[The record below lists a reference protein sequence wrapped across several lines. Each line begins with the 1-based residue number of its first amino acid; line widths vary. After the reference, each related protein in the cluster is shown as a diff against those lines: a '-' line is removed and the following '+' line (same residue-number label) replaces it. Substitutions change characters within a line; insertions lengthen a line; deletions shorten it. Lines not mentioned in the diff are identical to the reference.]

1 MSTYHRFTLIVILSG
16 LSLAAVA
23 GPNDPLSL
31 SEAEQLALD
40 TDPVTR
46 GLHAGVE
53 GYEDLAVAQGQLPD
67 PKVKLGMMN
76 VPVNSFAVDA
86 EPMTQIQVGVQQ
98 MFPPGKTLRYRREY
112 TEAMADVEKAKIVE
126 RKLKLLREVRL
137 QYLDLYYRSNADR
150 ILQQNRKLFSDL
162 VTITQRQYAAGRD
175 NQHDVLRAQLELSLL
190 DDRIMDTEQQQ
201 DVARGELARYVMF
214 EQASRPLPET
224 FPELQSIPARGQ
236 ILQKLPSHPLVM
248 IEDAAID
255 ASKKKVAEA
264 EQQYKP
270 GWSVDVTYGN
280 RNGMNADGSGRPDML
295 SAMVMI
301 DVPLFTDK
309 RQDKTLSAAKKQSL
323 ARQFNRDDRLL
334 ELSSML
340 ETEYANWTR
349 LRERLDLYRQRATL
363 DARAN
368 AESTLKAYQSD
379 IADFTTLMRA
389 QLTEL
394 NTQLDMLRV
403 HVEMAKA
410 QARLL
415 YLTGE
420 QE

>member
-1 MSTYHRFTLIVILSG
+1 MFTYYRLVLFLILSI
-16 LSLAAVA
+16 LWLIAAA
-23 GPNDPLSL
+23 GPNGPLSL
-31 SEAEQLALD
+31 GEAEQLALD

-46 GLHAGVE
+46 GLNAGAE
-53 GYEDLAVAQGQLPD
+53 GFEDLAVAQGQLPD
-67 PKVKLGMMN
+67 PKIKLGMMN

-98 MFPPGKTLRYRREY
+98 MFPPGETLRYRREY
-112 TEAMADVEKAKIVE
+112 TEAMADVEKAKILE
-126 RKLKLLREVRL
+126 RKLKLLREVR
-137 QYLDLYYRSNADR
+137 QRYLDLYYRSNADR
-150 ILQQNRKLFSDL
+150 ILQQNRTLFSDL
-162 VTITQRQYAAGRD
+162 VAITQRQYAAGRD

-190 DDRIMDTEQQQ
+190 DDRIMDMEQQEE
-201 DVARGELARYVMF
+201 VARAGLARYVVY
-214 EQASRPLPET
+214 EQASRPLPEA
-224 FPELQSIPARGQ
+224 FPELKGIPPRDQ
-236 ILQKLPSHPLVM
+236 VRQNLPDHPLVM

-255 ASKKKVAEA
+255 AGKKKVAEA

-301 DVPLFTDK
+301 DVPLFTNK
-309 RQDKTLSAAKKQSL
+309 RQDKKLSAARKQNL
-323 ARQFNRDDRLL
+323 AQRFSRDDRLL

-340 ETEYANWTR
+340 ETEYSNWTR
-349 LRERLDLYRQRATL
+349 LRERLDLYRQRASL
-363 DARAN
+363 DAKAN
-368 AESTLKAYQSD
+368 AESTLNAYQSD
-379 IADFTTLMRA
+379 TADFTTLMRA

-394 NTQLDMLRV
+394 NTQLDMLRI
-403 HVEMAKA
+403 HVELAKA

-420 QE
+420 TE

>member
-1 MSTYHRFTLIVILSG
+1 MSTYHRLVLIAVLSS
-16 LSLAAVA
+16 LSLSVMA

-31 SEAEQLALD
+31 GEAEQLALD

-46 GLHAGVE
+46 GLNAGAE
-53 GYEDLAVAQGQLPD
+53 GFEDLAVAQGQLPD
-67 PKVKLGMMN
+67 PKIKLGMMN

-98 MFPPGKTLRYRREY
+98 MFPPGETLRYRREY
-112 TEAMADVEKAKIVE
+112 TEAMADVEKAKILE
-126 RKLKLLREVRL
+126 RKLKLLREVR
-137 QYLDLYYRSNADR
+137 QRYLDLYYRSNADR
-150 ILQQNRKLFSDL
+150 ILQQNRTLFSDL
-162 VTITQRQYAAGRD
+162 VAITQRQYAAGRD

-190 DDRIMDTEQQQ
+190 DDRIMDMEQQEE
-201 DVARGELARYVMF
+201 VARAGLARYVVY
-214 EQASRPLPET
+214 EQASRPLPEA
-224 FPELQSIPARGQ
+224 FPELKGIPPRDQ
-236 ILQKLPSHPLVM
+236 VRQNLPDHPLVM

-255 ASKKKVAEA
+255 AGKKKVAEA

-301 DVPLFTDK
+301 DVPLFTNK
-309 RQDKTLSAAKKQSL
+309 RQDKKLSAARKQNL
-323 ARQFNRDDRLL
+323 AQRFSRDDRLL

-340 ETEYANWTR
+340 ETEYSNWTR
-349 LRERLDLYRQRATL
+349 LRERLDLYRQRASL

-368 AESTLKAYQSD
+368 AESTLNAYQSD
-379 IADFTTLMRA
+379 TADFTTLMRA

-394 NTQLDMLRV
+394 NTQLDMLRI
-403 HVEMAKA
+403 HVELAKA

-420 QE
+420 TE